1 MEKGESSSFSDVLR
15 YVCKLYDIKDAKKEE
30 EKQDPYKEFGDF
42 VQIFKHN
49 DQANLHL
56 TEEVETCGSSPY
68 FESRNFDSETLA
80 HFSVEDCVS
89 AHPIVKDRSIIPV
102 FYQQLKVGYIARA
115 TKPWQSPK
123 YLFSD
128 KFKKANFLYNYDNSL
143 EKCTQTS
150 TLFLVEGQGDVWRM
164 YESGVE
170 NCVGLFGKDVSVKQK
185 DLLLKSGATRLV
197 VLTDNDQA
205 GRESKIKIQRELF
218 RLFNLTFP
226 KIKAKDIGEMSPQKI
241 KDSIL
246 TNLEGMY

>member
-1 MEKGESSSFSDVLR
+1 M
-15 YVCKLYDIKDAKKEE
+15 
-30 EKQDPYKEFGDF
+30 
-42 VQIFKHN
+42 
-49 DQANLHL
+49 
-56 TEEVETCGSSPY
+56 
-68 FESRNFDSETLA
+68 
-80 HFSVEDCVS
+80 EDCVS
-89 AHPIVKDRSIIPV
+89 AHPIVKNRSIIPV
-102 FYQQLKVGYIARA
+102 FYQQSKVGYIARA

-128 KFKKANFLYNYDNSL
+128 KFKKANFLYNYDNAL

-170 NCVGLFGKDVSVKQK
+170 NCVGLFGKDISAKQK

-218 RLFNLTFP
+218 RLFNLIFP